1 MQSRSYSLWNFEYFR
16 ILCGFKLKLNTN
28 QLILF
33 IFPQLR
39 PRTEY
44 SSKPQIHVSIYRIPY
59 FLKSRKIS
67 RFQKTVSGQ
76 KHNVHFQAEHNF
88 CAIHFYQFQNRISK
102 FTQFLARFFKKLW
115 KFWRKF
121 GNKIEKTIDKWFL
134 TAIQSTLCF
143 PGSLPMRKFS
153 FLVFILCNR

>member
-1 MQSRSYSLWNFEYFR
+1 MQSRSSSLWNFEYFR

-44 SSKPQIHVSIYRIPY
+44 SSKPQIHVLIYRIAF

-67 RFQKTVSGQ
+67 RLQKTVSGQ
-76 KHNVHFQAEHNF
+76 KYNVHFQAVFVRFNF
-88 CAIHFYQFQNRISK
+88 SSFQNKITE
-102 FTQFLARFFKKLW
+102 FTQFR
-115 KFWRKF
+115 
-121 GNKIEKTIDKWFL
+121 
-134 TAIQSTLCF
+134 F
-143 PGSLPMRKFS
+143 PGIFVVEKIYILA
-153 FLVFILCNR
+153 FLFWCNRWRF